1 MTENKS
7 VQLLLQAENKANEI
21 IEKAHQD
28 RIAKLKEARLAAE
41 TEIALFKKEQEE
53 KFQQTIKEKYS
64 SHEDDSDLGA
74 VTKQEIDEIYKAYD
88 KRKEE
93 VANLLIDRIMNVELE
108 IPNVIKRSLT
118 ISQGKH

>member
-64 SHEDDSDLGA
+64 SNEDDSDLGA

-108 IPNVIKRSLT
+108 IPNVIKRSLA